1 MSKTATSKPYAQ
13 LARVYDLM
21 GADEHSVMMTEYCQK
36 IFQRF
41 KIRPKNVL
49 DLCCGT
55 GTALEIFA
63 DWGYTVAGLDQS
75 AAMLAVAAKK
85 LKGRKIKLYQKSLP
99 KFKLLDAH
107 GKSTCRFDLV
117 TCFYDSLNYLKNARE
132 LKASFRSVFEHLEP
146 GGWFIFDMNT
156 EASLRILWG
165 GQIYAGAMDDI
176 AWIWRNNFIEK
187 KNAAECETT
196 CFYKV
201 GKMWDRFD
209 EVHVERAYENAQIIE
224 MLEAVGFDV
233 KGFYKC
239 HTFRKPTSKAY
250 RICGVVQ
257 RPAGWR

>member
-1 MSKTATSKPYAQ
+1 MKKTITSKPYSQ
-13 LARVYDLM
+13 LARVYNLM

-41 KIRPKNVL
+41 KIHPKNVL

-63 DWGYTVAGLDQS
+63 NWGFNVAGLDQS

-85 LKGRKIKLYQKSLP
+85 LKGRKIKLYQKELP
-99 KFKLLDAH
+99 KFKLLDKS
-107 GKSTCRFDLV
+107 GKTARKFDLV
-117 TCFYDSLNYLKNARE
+117 TCFYDSLNYLNNGRE
-132 LKASFRSVFEHLEP
+132 LKGSFRSVFEHLEP

-156 EASLRILWG
+156 DAALRILWG

-176 AWIWRNNFIEK
+176 AWIWRNDFDEERSR
-187 KNAAECETT
+187 AECETT
-196 CFYKV
+196 CFIKV

-209 EVHVERAYENAQIIE
+209 EVHVERAYDNAHIIE
-224 MLEAVGFDV
+224 MLEAVGFDI

-239 HTFRKPTSKAY
+239 NTFRKPTAKAY
-250 RICGVVQ
+250 RVCGVVQ
-257 RPAGWR
+257 RPFPNR